1 MKSCWIGKT
10 LICTTCCKVVSFL
23 RTHRWLASSTKSSA
37 TTACSDT
44 LTVLPGRMRRAC
56 IVLWAGLTAYGLF
69 HLLGLTGLSLACVY
83 VTAGLRRCCA
93 EQRLRSNCLGPWDGL
108 ESGETEPPV
117 AAAPPLIGAPLGCW
131 VCPWCVAFPQP
142 GGHVAW
148 VFKDE
153 VSPADYAC
161 LRRRLLVG
169 GG

>member
-1 MKSCWIGKT
+1 
-10 LICTTCCKVVSFL
+10 
-23 RTHRWLASSTKSSA
+23 
-37 TTACSDT
+37 
-44 LTVLPGRMRRAC
+44 MRRAC
-56 IVLWAGLTAYGLF
+56 IVLWVGLTAYGLF

-83 VTAGLRRCCA
+83 VTAALRRSRTD
-93 EQRLRSNCLGPWDGL
+93 QRLLVELPRAVDGL
-108 ESGETEPPV
+108 ESGETEQPV
-117 AAAPPLIGAPLGCW
+117 AAALPLIRAPLRCW

-153 VSPADYAC
+153 VLPADYAC